1 VPAPPPIAAFFDVL
15 TDNFDAFASGFWVTV
30 QIVAISFVIAMAVGT
45 LVAAL
50 RVAPNPWLQRVG
62 GLYVEAFRNVP
73 LLVLLFISFP
83 GLRRA
88 GVEISAF
95 TAGVASLG
103 LYTAAYVGEVLRSGV
118 FSVSQGQ
125 IEASLSLGFNYA
137 DTLRRIVLPQAFRTV
152 ISPLGSL
159 IIAMIK
165 NSAIIGGSIL
175 ALDDLLKT
183 GRIIASRSFE
193 VVPAFVWAAAGY
205 LILTGLATV
214 AIRVLEDRYAV
225 RR

>member
-1 VPAPPPIAAFFDVL
+1 VPLAFFDIL
-15 TDNFDAFASGFWVTV
+15 TDNFGAFASAFGTTLR
-30 QIVAISFVIAMAVGT
+30 IVVLSFAIAMAVGT
-45 LVAAL
+45 LVAAF
-50 RVAPNPWLQRVG
+50 RVAPNPWLQRAGAV
-62 GLYVEAFRNVP
+62 YVEFFRNIP

-88 GVEISAF
+88 GVDINAF

-103 LYTAAYVGEVLRSGV
+103 LYTASYVAEALRSGV
-118 FSVSQGQ
+118 FSVSKGQ
-125 IEASLSLGFNYA
+125 IEASLSLGFTHA
-137 DTLRRIVLPQAFRTV
+137 QTLRRIVLPQAFRTV

-165 NSAIIGGSIL
+165 NSAILGGSIL

-183 GRIIASRSFE
+183 GRIIQSRTFE
-193 VVPAFVWAAAGY
+193 TVPSFVWAAAGY

-214 AIRVLEDRYAV
+214 AIRMLETRYAV

>member
-1 VPAPPPIAAFFDVL
+1 MPFAFFDIL
-15 TDNFDAFASGFWVTV
+15 TENFDAFASGFGTTV
-30 QIVAISFVIAMAVGT
+30 QIVVLSFVIAMVVGT
-45 LVAAL
+45 LVAAF
-50 RVAPNPWLQRVG
+50 RVAPNRLLQGVG
-62 GLYVEAFRNVP
+62 ALYVEFFRNIP

-88 GVEISAF
+88 GVDINAF

-103 LYTAAYVGEVLRSGV
+103 LYTASYVAEALRSGV
-118 FSVSQGQ
+118 FSVSKGQ
-125 IEASLSLGFNYA
+125 IEASLSLGFTYA
-137 DTLRRIVLPQAFRTV
+137 ETLRRVVLPQAFRTV

-175 ALDDLLKT
+175 ALNDLLKV
-183 GRIIASRSFE
+183 GRTIQSRTFETVPSFL
-193 VVPAFVWAAAGY
+193 WAAAGY
-205 LILTGLATV
+205 LILTGLATL
-214 AIRVLEDRYAV
+214 AIRMLESRYAV